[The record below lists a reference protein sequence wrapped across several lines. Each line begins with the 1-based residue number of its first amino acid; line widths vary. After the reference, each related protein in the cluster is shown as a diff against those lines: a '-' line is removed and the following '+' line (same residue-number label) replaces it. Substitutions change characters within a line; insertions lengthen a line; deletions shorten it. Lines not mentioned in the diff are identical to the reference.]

1 MKKGS
6 QTLSNHVKQ
15 GDMVKIISGKDKGK
29 VGEITKIIKMK
40 TELLLKKS
48 T

>member
-1 MKKGS
+1 MKKGM

-29 VGEITKIIKMK
+29 IGEITKVIKNENRVVVK
-40 TELLLKKS
+40 
-48 T
+48 